1 MRSLN
6 LDQLRALI
14 EVVELGSFSAAARRL
29 NLSQPAV
36 SLQVRELENRYGL
49 KLVERLG
56 KHAHATAPGLALVE
70 QARRIAEECNAADL
84 AMRRFR
90 DGWLGR
96 VRIGTTLTA
105 MMYELP
111 PILKRL
117 HVEHP
122 GIELLVSNMPTRDS
136 VEKVI
141 DNMLD
146 FALVTLPVKS
156 RLLRITTLRPEML
169 VAILPATTPN
179 IPDEVT
185 PGYVATQPLILE
197 FARGAVNA
205 LVTQWLSRVRLSQAP
220 MPIGIVEA
228 VKKGVA
234 SGLGMSIVPDVA
246 MIEPVADIVVRPL
259 KPPVPCTLALIEH
272 RNKPDGPALK
282 IVREALLEL
291 RSHDFDKS

>member
-14 EVVELGSFSAAARRL
+14 EVVELGNFSAAARRL

-36 SLQVRELENRYGL
+36 SLQIRELENRYGL
-49 KLVERLG
+49 KLIERLG
-56 KHAHATAPGLALVE
+56 KSAHATAPGLALVE
-70 QARRIAEECNAADL
+70 HARLIADECNAADL

-136 VEKVI
+136 VEAI
-141 DNMLD
+141 INNTLD

-156 RLLRITTLRPEML
+156 R
-169 VAILPATTPN
+169 
-179 IPDEVT
+179 
-185 PGYVATQPLILE
+185 PLH
-197 FARGAVNA
+197 R
-205 LVTQWLSRVRLSQAP
+205 RVRLCPHQAQP
-220 MPIGIVEA
+220 SRRAWRTGSA
-228 VKKGVA
+228 KNARAAA
-234 SGLGMSIVPDVA
+234 SPGA
-246 MIEPVADIVVRPL
+246 RP
-259 KPPVPCTLALIEH
+259 
-272 RNKPDGPALK
+272 G
-282 IVREALLEL
+282 
-291 RSHDFDKS
+291 